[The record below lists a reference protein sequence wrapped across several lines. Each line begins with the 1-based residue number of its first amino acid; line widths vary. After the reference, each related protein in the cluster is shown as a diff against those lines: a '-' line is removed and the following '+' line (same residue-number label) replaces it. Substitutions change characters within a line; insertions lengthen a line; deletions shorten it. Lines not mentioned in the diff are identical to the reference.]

1 MLWELMVKKEVV
13 SIPYG
18 KHVIVHEGDFINAG
32 TNLCEGAISPQ
43 IYFMYWD
50 QCCKGLSC

>member
-1 MLWELMVKKEVV
+1 MGLEKIHVEGADGEERTY

-32 TNLCEGAISPQ
+32 TNLCEGAISP
-43 IYFMYWD
+43 D
-50 QCCKGLSC
+50 